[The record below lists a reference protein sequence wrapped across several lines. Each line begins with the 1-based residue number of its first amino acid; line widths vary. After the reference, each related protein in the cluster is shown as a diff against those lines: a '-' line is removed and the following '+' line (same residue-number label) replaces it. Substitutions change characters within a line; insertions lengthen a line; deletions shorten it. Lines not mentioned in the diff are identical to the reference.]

1 MPEPGLWMAFGIDA
15 SQKWMAV
22 ALLTLSGLT
31 LKDNEEGNILSW
43 ISASVLAL
51 YLGAWKIKDYKIGDN
66 EFCSR
71 DM

>member
-1 MPEPGLWMAFGIDA
+1 MPEPGLWMVYGIGA

-43 ISASVLAL
+43 ILASVLAL
-51 YLGAWKIKDYKIGDN
+51 YSGA
-66 EFCSR
+66 
-71 DM
+71 